1 MVSLKSFQSLLPCN
15 AFFSDCFQDF
25 FFFFSGFQQFD
36 YTISGHAF
44 LLSLSFLRLTEFVGF
59 VSLSFVKFGE
69 LSVIFFFK
77 YFFLYHTPS
86 SLFRT
91 PASQMLGLLIL
102 SHRILRLCFIS
113 LSLFSVVQNE

>member
-1 MVSLKSFQSLLPCN
+1 MHFSLTAFKI
-15 AFFSDCFQDF
+15 FFS
-25 FFFFSGFQQFD
+25 FSLVFSSLITLYLGMR
-36 YTISGHAF
+36 
-44 LLSLSFLRLTEFVGF
+44 LSLSFLRLTEFVGF